1 MIIVY
6 ADGACRGNPGP
17 MAIGA
22 SVQTSD
28 GTELDTVSAFLGAG
42 TNNMAEYHA
51 AIAGVRKAIE
61 HGTDEIEL
69 RMDSQL
75 VVKQLTGEFQI
86 KKTELQPLRQELLTL
101 LVQYRKW
108 SATLIRR
115 EHNQRADE
123 LANQAYGQ
131 SA

>member
-1 MIIVY
+1 MSLIIVY

-22 SVQTSD
+22 SIQTAE
-28 GTELDTVSAFLGAG
+28 GVELSTVSALLGQG
-42 TNNMAEYHA
+42 TNNLAEYGA

-61 HGTDEIEL
+61 YGTDAIEL

-86 KKTELQPLRQELLTL
+86 RKADLKPLLNELLTL
-101 LVQYRKW
+101 IGQYKAW
-108 SATLIRR
+108 SVTHVRR
-115 EHNQRADE
+115 EQNQRADE
-123 LANQAYGQ
+123 LANLAYGY
-131 SA
+131 